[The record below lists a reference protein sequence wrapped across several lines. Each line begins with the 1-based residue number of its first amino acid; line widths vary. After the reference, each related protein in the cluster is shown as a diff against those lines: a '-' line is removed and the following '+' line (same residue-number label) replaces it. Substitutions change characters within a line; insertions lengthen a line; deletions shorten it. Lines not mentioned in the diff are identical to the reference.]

1 MFPIGWGCIS
11 SGSIWHDGFQ
21 EMHWVLWSNSWRSN
35 FPESLW
41 AENLRCSWPQGTSL
55 ASAWPPTLC
64 HCVWLEPPGSQ
75 LGSESLKEHSCAHD
89 LLLVMEALLSTR
101 SSHWTVLLC
110 LEKLLQ
116 KVLSFSS
123 GPSSWQTDADTDHVV
138 SKSARSQWRG
148 HNWGECS
155 FQSSQ
160 HPHTHTLIANIL
172 LPKFPRPPWRF
183 VLWALD
189 ACDKKSKSV
198 TESNNFSCGFQ
209 NFHLLGKMCKD
220 LNFFSANNVAS
231 I

>member
-1 MFPIGWGCIS
+1 MKCSPLAG
-11 SGSIWHDGFQ
+11 D
-21 EMHWVLWSNSWRSN
+21 VLALVVFDMMVSRKCTE
-35 FPESLW
+35 FCEVTVEG
-41 AENLRCSWPQGTSL
+41 ATSL
-55 ASAWPPTLC
+55 NPSGQRTWDAADHKAHPFHLHGHPPFVIVLTGASR
-64 HCVWLEPPGSQ
+64 SQ
-75 LGSESLKEHSCAHD
+75 LSSESLKEHSCAHD

-101 SSHWTVLLC
+101 SSHWTVLC

-148 HNWGECS
+148 HNWAECS

-198 TESNNFSCGFQ
+198 TESNNFSCGF
-209 NFHLLGKMCKD
+209 
-220 LNFFSANNVAS
+220 
-231 I
+231 

>member
-1 MFPIGWGCIS
+1 MQLTTRHIPFICMATHP
-11 SGSIWHDGFQ
+11 
-21 EMHWVLWSNSWRSN
+21 L
-35 FPESLW
+35 SL
-41 AENLRCSWPQGTSL
+41 C
-55 ASAWPPTLC
+55 
-64 HCVWLEPPGSQ
+64 WLEPPRSQ

-148 HNWGECS
+148 HNWAECS

-172 LPKFPRPPWRF
+172 LPKFPRPPVTVCPLGPGCLWQEEQICDWKQQLFLWFLKFPLVRQNVQRF
-183 VLWALD
+183 
-189 ACDKKSKSV
+189 KI
-198 TESNNFSCGFQ
+198 FF
-209 NFHLLGKMCKD
+209 LLTMLLQYKT
-220 LNFFSANNVAS
+220 S
-231 I
+231 